1 MKSPPPPEPIRE
13 PVILSPAP
21 EPTLKPIA
29 PSRKKKP
36 WFVIAACAA
45 ILFLGIGI
53 GVRLG
58 DGNTEPTVPTETV
71 QLQKPLETT
80 LSPEATVPPEIPL
93 PLEITTP
100 PEVRDANTLC
110 SDEIPDD
117 FDSSNYKYP
126 VFGSSYLREQIRS
139 VTFLDTLSDMP
150 SDAWDVSEA
159 GNGKVMAWVEP
170 HGEMFDLYIGAE
182 GGVWA
187 GESCIDMF
195 EGYIEAS
202 KIMFGSAFHTENVR
216 NVSDMF
222 WNCSSLTSLN
232 LSSFDTTMVQ
242 NMSGMFSC
250 CDSLTN
256 LDLSTFNTSNVTDM
270 GWMFP
275 FCNNLTSL
283 DLSNFDTINVQN
295 MAHMFYSCESLTN
308 LELGDRFVTTNADTS
323 FMFDICPV
331 GDNYQ
336 HLLH

>member
-1 MKSPPPPEPIRE
+1 MICPECGFDTSRDYEKPPTLGPVGRVPSVSCLQQAWAQKQPEPKEDTAVPSPEPAEDPLTPPPPPEPIRE

-100 PEVRDANTLC
+100 PEVREANTLC

-159 GNGKVMAWVEP
+159 GNGKVMAWV
-170 HGEMFDLYIGAE
+170 
-182 GGVWA
+182 
-187 GESCIDMF
+187 
-195 EGYIEAS
+195 
-202 KIMFGSAFHTENVR
+202 
-216 NVSDMF
+216 
-222 WNCSSLTSLN
+222 
-232 LSSFDTTMVQ
+232 
-242 NMSGMFSC
+242 
-250 CDSLTN
+250 
-256 LDLSTFNTSNVTDM
+256 
-270 GWMFP
+270 
-275 FCNNLTSL
+275 
-283 DLSNFDTINVQN
+283 
-295 MAHMFYSCESLTN
+295 
-308 LELGDRFVTTNADTS
+308 
-323 FMFDICPV
+323 
-331 GDNYQ
+331 
-336 HLLH
+336 